1 VGRSRREARDD
12 SAGPRLGDRH
22 GRRRGAA
29 RQRRDPAYRAV
40 VGPGFVIKMGK
51 PTKPGT
57 IELVVADRTDA
68 HNFHLTGPGVNVR
81 TSVKAIRTYTF
92 AVTLRTGTY
101 RFVCNPHKTFM
112 KGSFRIP

>member
-1 VGRSRREARDD
+1 VRLATTALALA
-12 SAGPRLGDRH
+12 SAIVT
-22 GRRRGAA
+22 AA
-29 RQRRDPAYRAV
+29 AVALPVSAATPADRAV

-101 RFVCNPHKTFM
+101 RFVCDPHKTFM